1 MNTTTTVLFR
11 LRILSLVPGLADHVD
26 HSFGSYVSSVK
37 NRTVRGGD
45 RESAAR
51 YPSGAVAMEA
61 QAQCAA
67 SNIPTSI
74 VASLA

>member
-1 MNTTTTVLFR
+1 MNNTTVLFR

-37 NRTVRGGD
+37 GGTVRGGD
-45 RESAAR
+45 RESAAC
-51 YPSGAVAMEA
+51 YPSGPVAMVA
-61 QAQCAA
+61 QAQCKA

-74 VASLA
+74 VASIS